1 MKYVSEAKPGGARGA
16 GLDRRNKTKRFG
28 EAGKTSSLMFGLVTI
43 CRNTSG
49 QGSRDKRPH

>member
-1 MKYVSEAKPGGARGA
+1 MKYVGEAKPGGARGA